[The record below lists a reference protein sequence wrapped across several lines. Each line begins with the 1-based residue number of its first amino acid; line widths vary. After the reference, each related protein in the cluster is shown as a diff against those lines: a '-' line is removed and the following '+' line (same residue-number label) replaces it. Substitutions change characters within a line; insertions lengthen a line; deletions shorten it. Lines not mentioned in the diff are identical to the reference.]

1 MSHDDRDQAGASA
14 QCPCFLFGAKGKR
27 RHRVPR
33 RQAKVSI
40 SVQQDQDQ
48 EDGKAEVIVEPKTAS
63 SQSFWQ
69 AKTAFVRI
77 ACTSCPPSNLPAVVG
92 SLPAQY
98 LGRGPGPI

>member
-1 MSHDDRDQAGASA
+1 M
-14 QCPCFLFGAKGKR
+14 QCLYFLFGAKEASR
-27 RHRVPR
+27 RRVPR
-33 RQAKVSI
+33 HQAKVAI
-40 SVQQDQDQ
+40 LVQQDQDQ

-63 SQSFWQ
+63 PQSFSQ

-77 ACTSCPPSNLPAVVG
+77 ACTSCPLSNLTAVVG